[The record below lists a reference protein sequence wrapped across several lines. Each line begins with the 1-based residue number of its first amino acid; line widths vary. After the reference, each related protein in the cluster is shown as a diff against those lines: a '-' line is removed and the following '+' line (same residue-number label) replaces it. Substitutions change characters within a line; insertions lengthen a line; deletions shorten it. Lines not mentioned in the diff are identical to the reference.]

1 MQLSTEEIKKI
12 IPHRYPFLLIDRVTD
27 YEPGSWAEAVKCVS
41 ADEPFFSGHFPDYAV
56 MPGVLII
63 EALAQTGA
71 VAILSAPENEGKNA
85 FFARIK
91 DAKFKKQVTPGDV
104 LHLRCDLTKQMG
116 SFGTGTASAK
126 INDEIACTAEFT
138 FAIIEK

>member
-12 IPHRYPFLLIDRVTD
+12 IPHRYPFLLIDRITD
-27 YEPGSWAEAVKCVS
+27 FEPGSWAEAVKCVS
-41 ADEPFFSGHFPDYAV
+41 ADEPFFQGHFPDYAV
-56 MPGVLII
+56 MPGVLIL

-71 VAILSAPENEGKNA
+71 VALLSLPENEGKNA

-91 DAKFKKQVTPGDV
+91 DVKFKKQVTPGDV
-104 LHLRCDLTKQMG
+104 LHLRCELKKQMG
-116 SFGTGTASAK
+116 SFGTGEASAK